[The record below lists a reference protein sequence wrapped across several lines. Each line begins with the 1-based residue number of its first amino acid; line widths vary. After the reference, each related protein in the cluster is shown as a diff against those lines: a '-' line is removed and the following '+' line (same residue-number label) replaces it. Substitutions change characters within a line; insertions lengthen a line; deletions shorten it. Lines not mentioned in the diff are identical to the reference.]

1 MYGNQPLSRFGCEN
15 QANDWSGRYHLSN
28 QVLIQA
34 FLFSV
39 LLLLALPSLA
49 EQKYYTWVDA
59 QGNVHNTLIQ
69 SKPEETKSPK
79 KEFDSA
85 DYPSEEEYQQDL
97 KDKPAGEK
105 PFYTWTDAQGI
116 IRSEAKPDVIIEFS
130 ATEVVYDAVFAPP
143 FRLPDYVMQG
153 LCCENYKQAFTTKIA
168 KDGSASYKVNGTE
181 FLFKTNNTE
190 VAASYFSVDDFGKRE
205 ILLIKAF
212 EIKENTHFEIIALS
226 DQYKPLY
233 LESSVEGVFV
243 KQTWKD
249 LAYKKVMLEVAD
261 PEIKYLI
268 IFVKDDK
275 QEALINYSLAV
286 IRDSSSFNNEANSS
300 SEDKGE

>member
-1 MYGNQPLSRFGCEN
+1 
-15 QANDWSGRYHLSN
+15 
-28 QVLIQA
+28 
-34 FLFSV
+34 LFF
-39 LLLLALPSLA
+39 ALPSQA

-69 SKPEETKSPK
+69 SEPEDTKSPQSS
-79 KEFDSA
+79 FDSE
-85 DYPSEEEYQQDL
+85 DYPSEEKFQKNL
-97 KDKPAGEK
+97 IDKPKGEK

-116 IRSEAKPDVIIEFS
+116 IRSEAKPEVVVEFS

-143 FRLPDYVMQG
+143 FRLPVYVMQG
-153 LCCENYKQAFTTKIA
+153 LCCESYKQAFTTKIG

-181 FLFKTNNTE
+181 FLFKTNNAE

-212 EIKENTHFEIIALS
+212 EIKENTSFEIIALS

-268 IFVKDDK
+268 IFVKNDQ

-286 IRDSSSFNNEANSS
+286 IRDSSSFNNESDSS

>member
-1 MYGNQPLSRFGCEN
+1 MF
-15 QANDWSGRYHLSN
+15 
-28 QVLIQA
+28 
-34 FLFSV
+34 F
-39 LLLLALPSLA
+39 ALPSQA

-69 SKPEETKSPK
+69 SEPEDTKSPQSS
-79 KEFDSA
+79 FDSE
-85 DYPSEEEYQQDL
+85 DYPSEEKFQKNL
-97 KDKPAGEK
+97 IDKPKGEK

-116 IRSEAKPDVIIEFS
+116 IRSEAKPDVVVEFS

-143 FRLPDYVMQG
+143 FRLPVYVMQG
-153 LCCENYKQAFTTKIA
+153 LCCENYKQAFTTKIG
-168 KDGSASYKVNGTE
+168 KDGSVSYKVNGTE

-190 VAASYFSVDDFGKRE
+190 VAASYFSVDDFGKHE

-212 EIKENTHFEIIALS
+212 EIKENTSFEIIALS

-268 IFVKDDK
+268 IFVKNDQ

-286 IRDSSSFNNEANSS
+286 IRDSSSFNNESDSS

>member
-1 MYGNQPLSRFGCEN
+1 
-15 QANDWSGRYHLSN
+15 
-28 QVLIQA
+28 
-34 FLFSV
+34 
-39 LLLLALPSLA
+39 LLLALPSLA

-69 SKPEETKSPK
+69 SKPEETKSPQ
-79 KEFDSA
+79 KEFDSE
-85 DYPSEEEYQQDL
+85 DYLSEEKFQKNL
-97 KDKPAGEK
+97 KDKPKGEK

-116 IRSEAKPDVIIEFS
+116 IRSEAKPDVVVEFS

-143 FRLPDYVMQG
+143 FRVPDYVMQG
-153 LCCENYKQAFTTKIA
+153 LCCENYKQAFITKIG
-168 KDGSASYKVNGTE
+168 KDGSASYKVNGTG
-181 FLFKTNNTE
+181 FLFKTNNAE
-190 VAASYFSVDDFGKRE
+190 VAASYFSVDDFGKHE

-212 EIKENTHFEIIALS
+212 EIKENTSFEIIALS

-268 IFVKDDK
+268 IFVNDDQ

-286 IRDSSSFNNEANSS
+286 IRDSSSFNNEGEAVGGND
-300 SEDKGE
+300 SESDGSREGKGE